1 MRILALRFM
10 CVILWCRMMDC
21 FNSPLTPTLSLD
33 GEREQKGRGP
43 LSSCQSSFMKS
54 YGVIIIGGGHAG
66 CEAALASA
74 RMGVSTALITL
85 DLEKIALMPCNPAI
99 GGIGK
104 GHIVRE
110 IDALGGEMARC
121 IDKTGIQFRV
131 LNSSKGPA
139 VQGFRAQADKHLYKN
154 EMRRVLETQSNLDLV
169 CDEADELLFDSESA
183 KGVRTRNGLDLF
195 AGSVVI
201 TTGTFL
207 NGRIHVGMN
216 SSPAG
221 RVGEKPS
228 TKLSQSFLDRGF
240 ELGRLKTGT
249 PPRLLRGSIDFSQ
262 CEVQDGD
269 SNPQAFSFS
278 TGKLDRPR
286 VPCHI
291 TYTNERTAEV
301 IRNNMH
307 LSPLYSGIIEGVGP
321 RYCPSIEDKVIKF
334 PDRVSHHIFLEPEGL
349 DTDWVYPNGIS
360 TSLAEEVQWQLVRTI
375 PGLENAEIVAPGYAV
390 EYDFVPPT
398 QLLPTLETK
407 RVNGLFHAGQI
418 NGTSGYE
425 EAAGQGLVAGINA
438 ALRSLD
444 REPFTLSRM
453 ESYIGVMIDD
463 LVTKG
468 TQEPYRMF
476 TSRAEN
482 RLLLRQ
488 DNADTRLMGKG
499 HELGL
504 VADEIHELCLVKQGA
519 VEKEIKRLNTT
530 RVVPNQEGKE
540 LVSKLGVGLKGP
552 TTLAGLLKRP
562 EVTYDQLIETFNGAD
577 VSQLVSEQVE
587 IQIKYEGFIQRQSQV
602 VAKQSK
608 LENIKIPA
616 DFEYEGISGLSC
628 EVVQK
633 LEEIRPTTLGQA
645 SRISGVTPAAVSIVM
660 LMLKRPTKV

>member
-1 MRILALRFM
+1 
-10 CVILWCRMMDC
+10 
-21 FNSPLTPTLSLD
+21 
-33 GEREQKGRGP
+33 
-43 LSSCQSSFMKS
+43 MKS

-74 RMGVSTALITL
+74 RMGVNTALVTL

-110 IDALGGEMARC
+110 IDALGGQMARC

-139 VQGFRAQADKHLYKN
+139 VQGYRAQADKHLYKK
-154 EMRRVLETQSNLDLV
+154 EMRRVLESQDYLSLICDEVDELFFDKDLV
-169 CDEADELLFDSESA
+169 KGLRTSSGLELNSRSI
-183 KGVRTRNGLDLF
+183 
-195 AGSVVI
+195 VI

-207 NGRIHVGMN
+207 NGRIHLGMKN
-216 SSPAG
+216 WPAG

-228 TKLSQSFLDRGF
+228 NKLSQSFLDQGF

-249 PPRLLRGSIDFSQ
+249 PPRLISKSIDFSQ
-262 CEVQDGD
+262 CEIQQGD
-269 SNPQAFSFS
+269 FDPKPFSFS
-278 TGKLDRPR
+278 TTKISQPQ

-291 TYTNERTAEV
+291 TYTNARTADV
-301 IRNNMH
+301 ISRNMH
-307 LSPLYSGIIEGVGP
+307 LSPLYSGVIEGVGP
-321 RYCPSIEDKVIKF
+321 RYCPSIEDKVVKF
-334 PDRVSHHIFLEPEGL
+334 PDRISHHVFLEPEGL
-349 DTDWVYPNGIS
+349 DTDWIYPNGIS
-360 TSLAEEVQWQLVRTI
+360 TSLAEEVQWELVRTI
-375 PGLENAEIVAPGYAV
+375 PGLENAEIVAPGYAI

-398 QLLPTLETK
+398 QLLSTLETK
-407 RVNGLFHAGQI
+407 KIKGLFHAGQI

-425 EAAGQGLVAGINA
+425 EAAGQGLIAGINA
-438 ALRSLD
+438 ALSSLG
-444 REPFTLSRM
+444 RAPFTLSRM

-468 TQEPYRMF
+468 TEEPYRMF

-499 HELGL
+499 HQLGL
-504 VADEIHELCLVKQGA
+504 VSNATYDFCLLKKET

-530 RVVPNQEGKE
+530 KVVPNEQGKE
-540 LVSKLGVGLKGP
+540 LVSQLGVKSLKTP

-562 EVTYDQLIETFNGAD
+562 EVTYSQIIETFNGA
-577 VSQLVSEQVE
+577 SLSKLAGEQVE
-587 IQIKYEGFIQRQSQV
+587 IQVKYEGFIQRQNQV
-602 VAKQSK
+602 VSKQKK
-608 LENIKIPA
+608 LENYRIPI
-616 DFEYEGISGLSC
+616 DFNYESISGLSC

-633 LEEIRPTTLGQA
+633 LENVRPTTLGQA
-645 SRISGVTPAAVSIVM
+645 SRISGVTPAAVSIIM
-660 LMLKRPTKV
+660 LMLK

>member
-1 MRILALRFM
+1 
-10 CVILWCRMMDC
+10 
-21 FNSPLTPTLSLD
+21 
-33 GEREQKGRGP
+33 
-43 LSSCQSSFMKS
+43 MKS

-74 RMGVSTALITL
+74 RMGVHTALVTL

-110 IDALGGEMARC
+110 IDALGGQMARC

-139 VQGFRAQADKHLYKN
+139 VQGYRAQADKHLYKK
-154 EMRRVLETQSNLDLV
+154 EMRRVLESQDHLSLI
-169 CDEADELLFDSESA
+169 CDEVDELFFDKDSV
-183 KGVRTRNGLDLF
+183 KGLRTSSGLELN
-195 AGSVVI
+195 SRSIVI

-207 NGRIHVGMN
+207 NGRIHLGMKN
-216 SSPAG
+216 WPAG

-228 TKLSQSFLDRGF
+228 NKLSQSFLDQRF

-249 PPRLLRGSIDFSQ
+249 PPRLLSKSIDFSQ
-262 CEVQDGD
+262 CEIQQGD
-269 SNPQAFSFS
+269 FDPKPFSFS
-278 TGKLDRPR
+278 TTKISQPQ

-291 TYTNERTAEV
+291 TYTNARTADV
-301 IRNNMH
+301 ISRNMH
-307 LSPLYSGIIEGVGP
+307 LSPLYSGVIEGVGP
-321 RYCPSIEDKVIKF
+321 RYCPSIEDKVVKF
-334 PDRVSHHIFLEPEGL
+334 PDRISHHVFLEPEGL
-349 DTDWVYPNGIS
+349 DTDWIYPNGIS
-360 TSLAEEVQWQLVRTI
+360 TSLAEEVQWELVRTI
-375 PGLENAEIVAPGYAV
+375 PGLENAEIVAPGYAI

-398 QLLPTLETK
+398 QLLSTLETK
-407 RVNGLFHAGQI
+407 KIKGLFHAGQI

-425 EAAGQGLVAGINA
+425 EAAGQGLIAGINA
-438 ALRSLD
+438 ALSSLG
-444 REPFTLSRM
+444 RAPFTLSRM

-468 TQEPYRMF
+468 TEEPYRMF

-499 HELGL
+499 HQLGL
-504 VADEIHELCLVKQGA
+504 VSNATYDFCLLKKET

-530 RVVPNQEGKE
+530 KVVPNEQGKE
-540 LVSKLGVGLKGP
+540 LVSQLGIKSLKTP

-562 EVTYDQLIETFNGAD
+562 EVTYSQIIETFNGA
-577 VSQLVSEQVE
+577 SLSKLAGEQVE
-587 IQIKYEGFIQRQSQV
+587 IQVKYEGFIQRQNQV
-602 VAKQSK
+602 VSKQKK
-608 LENIKIPA
+608 LENYRIPI
-616 DFEYEGISGLSC
+616 DFNYESISGLSC

-633 LEEIRPTTLGQA
+633 LENVRPTTLGQA
-645 SRISGVTPAAVSIVM
+645 SRISGVTPAAVSIIM
-660 LMLKRPTKV
+660 LMLK

>member
-1 MRILALRFM
+1 
-10 CVILWCRMMDC
+10 
-21 FNSPLTPTLSLD
+21 
-33 GEREQKGRGP
+33 
-43 LSSCQSSFMKS
+43 MKS

-74 RMGVSTALITL
+74 RMGVHTALITL

-110 IDALGGEMARC
+110 IDALGGQMARC

-139 VQGFRAQADKHLYKN
+139 VQGYRAQADKHLYKK
-154 EMRRVLETQSNLDLV
+154 EMRRVIECQDYLSLI
-169 CDEADELLFDSESA
+169 CDEVDELLFDNDSV
-183 KGVRTRNGLDLF
+183 KGLRTRSGLELN
-195 AGSVVI
+195 SRSIVI

-207 NGRIHVGMN
+207 NGLIHLGMKN
-216 SSPAG
+216 SPAG

-228 TKLSQSFLDRGF
+228 IKLSQSFLDQGF

-249 PPRLLRGSIDFSQ
+249 PPRLLGKSIDFSQ
-262 CEVQDGD
+262 CEIQQGD
-269 SNPQAFSFS
+269 CDPKPFSFS
-278 TGKLDRPR
+278 TTKISQPQ

-291 TYTNERTAEV
+291 TYTNARTAEV
-301 IRNNMH
+301 INRNMH
-307 LSPLYSGIIEGVGP
+307 LSPLYSGVIEGVGP
-321 RYCPSIEDKVIKF
+321 RYCPSIEDKVVKF
-334 PDRVSHHIFLEPEGL
+334 PDRVSHHVFLEPEGL
-349 DTDWVYPNGIS
+349 DTDWIYPNGIS
-360 TSLAEEVQWQLVRTI
+360 TSLAEEVQWELVRTI
-375 PGLENAEIVAPGYAV
+375 PGLENADIVAPGYAI

-398 QLLPTLETK
+398 QLLSTLETK
-407 RVNGLFHAGQI
+407 KAQGLFHAGQI

-425 EAAGQGLVAGINA
+425 EAAGQGLIAGINA
-438 ALRSLD
+438 ALNSLD
-444 REPFTLSRM
+444 RAPFTLSRM

-504 VADEIHELCLVKQGA
+504 VSNEVYNFCLLKKET

-530 RVVPNQEGKE
+530 KVVPNEQGKE
-540 LVSKLGVGLKGP
+540 LVYKLGVKSLKTP

-562 EVTYDQLIETFNGAD
+562 EITYSQIIETFNGAS
-577 VSQLVSEQVE
+577 VSKLVGEQVE
-587 IQIKYEGFIQRQSQV
+587 IQVKYEGFIQRQKQV
-602 VAKQSK
+602 VSKQKK
-608 LENIKIPA
+608 LENYRIPV
-616 DFEYEGISGLSC
+616 DFNYEGIPGLSC

-633 LEEIRPTTLGQA
+633 LENIRPTTLGQA
-645 SRISGVTPAAVSIVM
+645 SRISGITPAAVSIIM
-660 LMLKRPTKV
+660 LMLK

>member
-1 MRILALRFM
+1 
-10 CVILWCRMMDC
+10 
-21 FNSPLTPTLSLD
+21 
-33 GEREQKGRGP
+33 
-43 LSSCQSSFMKS
+43 MKS

-74 RMGVSTALITL
+74 RMGVHTALITL

-110 IDALGGEMARC
+110 IDALGGQMARC

-139 VQGFRAQADKHLYKN
+139 VQGYRAQADKHLYKK
-154 EMRRVLETQSNLDLV
+154 EMRRVLECQDYLSLI
-169 CDEADELLFDSESA
+169 CDEVDELLFDNDSV
-183 KGVRTRNGLDLF
+183 KGLRTRSGLELN
-195 AGSVVI
+195 SRSIVI

-207 NGRIHVGMN
+207 NGRIHLGMKN
-216 SSPAG
+216 SPAG

-228 TKLSQSFLDRGF
+228 IKLSQSFLDQGF

-249 PPRLLRGSIDFSQ
+249 PPRLLSKSIDFSQ
-262 CEVQDGD
+262 CEIQQGD
-269 SNPQAFSFS
+269 CDPKPFSFS
-278 TGKLDRPR
+278 TIKISQPQ

-291 TYTNERTAEV
+291 TYTNARTAEV
-301 IRNNMH
+301 INRNMH

-321 RYCPSIEDKVIKF
+321 RYCPSIEDKVVKF
-334 PDRVSHHIFLEPEGL
+334 PDRVSHHVFLEPEGL
-349 DTDWVYPNGIS
+349 DTDWIYPNGIS
-360 TSLAEEVQWQLVRTI
+360 TSLAEEVQWELVRTI
-375 PGLENAEIVAPGYAV
+375 PGLENADIVAPGYAI

-398 QLLPTLETK
+398 QLLSTLETK
-407 RVNGLFHAGQI
+407 KIKGLFHAGQI

-425 EAAGQGLVAGINA
+425 EAAGQGLIAGINA
-438 ALRSLD
+438 ALSSLD
-444 REPFTLSRM
+444 RAPFTLSRM

-488 DNADTRLMGKG
+488 DNADTRLMRKG

-504 VADEIHELCLVKQGA
+504 VSNEVYNFCLLKKET

-530 RVVPNQEGKE
+530 KVVPNKQGKE
-540 LVSKLGVGLKGP
+540 LVSKLGVKSLKTP

-562 EVTYDQLIETFNGAD
+562 EITYSQIIETFNGAS
-577 VSQLVSEQVE
+577 VSKLIGEQVE
-587 IQIKYEGFIQRQSQV
+587 IQVKYEGFIQRQKQV
-602 VAKQSK
+602 VSKQKK
-608 LENIKIPA
+608 LENYRIPV
-616 DFEYEGISGLSC
+616 DFNYEGIPGLSC

-633 LEEIRPTTLGQA
+633 LENIRPTTLGQA
-645 SRISGVTPAAVSIVM
+645 SRISGITPAAVSIIM
-660 LMLKRPTKV
+660 LMLK

>member
-1 MRILALRFM
+1 
-10 CVILWCRMMDC
+10 
-21 FNSPLTPTLSLD
+21 
-33 GEREQKGRGP
+33 
-43 LSSCQSSFMKS
+43 MKS

-74 RMGVSTALITL
+74 RMGVHTALVTL

-110 IDALGGEMARC
+110 IDALGGQMARC

-139 VQGFRAQADKHLYKN
+139 VRGYRAQADKHLYKK
-154 EMRRVLETQSNLDLV
+154 EMRRVLESQDHLSLI
-169 CDEADELLFDSESA
+169 CDEVDELFFDKDSV
-183 KGVRTRNGLDLF
+183 KGLRTSSGLELN
-195 AGSVVI
+195 SRSIVI

-207 NGRIHVGMN
+207 NGRIHLGMKN
-216 SSPAG
+216 WPAG

-228 TKLSQSFLDRGF
+228 NKLSQSFLDQGF

-249 PPRLLRGSIDFSQ
+249 PPRLLSKSIDFSQ
-262 CEVQDGD
+262 CEIQQGD
-269 SNPQAFSFS
+269 FDPKPFSFS
-278 TGKLDRPR
+278 TTKISQPQ

-291 TYTNERTAEV
+291 TYTNARTADV
-301 IRNNMH
+301 ISRNMH
-307 LSPLYSGIIEGVGP
+307 LSPLYSGVIEGVGP
-321 RYCPSIEDKVIKF
+321 RYCPSIEDKVVKF
-334 PDRVSHHIFLEPEGL
+334 PDRTSHHVFLEPEGL
-349 DTDWVYPNGIS
+349 DTDWIYPNGIS
-360 TSLAEEVQWQLVRTI
+360 TSLAEEVQWELVRTI
-375 PGLENAEIVAPGYAV
+375 PGLENAEIVAPGYAI

-398 QLLPTLETK
+398 QLLSTLETK
-407 RVNGLFHAGQI
+407 KIKGLFHAGQI

-425 EAAGQGLVAGINA
+425 EAAGQGLIAGINA
-438 ALRSLD
+438 ALSSLG
-444 REPFTLSRM
+444 RAPFTLSRM

-468 TQEPYRMF
+468 TEEPYRMF

-499 HELGL
+499 HQLDL
-504 VADEIHELCLVKQGA
+504 VSNATYDFCLLKKET

-530 RVVPNQEGKE
+530 KVVPNEQGKE
-540 LVSKLGVGLKGP
+540 LVSQLGVKSLKTP

-562 EVTYDQLIETFNGAD
+562 EVTYSQIIETFNGA
-577 VSQLVSEQVE
+577 SLSKLAGEQVE
-587 IQIKYEGFIQRQSQV
+587 IQVKYEGFIQRQNQV
-602 VAKQSK
+602 VSKQKK
-608 LENIKIPA
+608 LENYRIPI
-616 DFEYEGISGLSC
+616 DFNYESISGLSC

-633 LEEIRPTTLGQA
+633 LESIRPTTLGQA
-645 SRISGVTPAAVSIVM
+645 SRISGITPAAVSIIM
-660 LMLKRPTKV
+660 LMLK

>member
-1 MRILALRFM
+1 
-10 CVILWCRMMDC
+10 
-21 FNSPLTPTLSLD
+21 
-33 GEREQKGRGP
+33 
-43 LSSCQSSFMKS
+43 MKF

-74 RMGVSTALITL
+74 RMGVHTALVTL

-110 IDALGGEMARC
+110 IDALGGQMARC

-139 VQGFRAQADKHLYKN
+139 VRGYRAQADKHLYKK
-154 EMRRVLETQSNLDLV
+154 EMRRVLESQDHLSLI
-169 CDEADELLFDSESA
+169 CDEVDELFFDKDSV
-183 KGVRTRNGLDLF
+183 KGLRTSSGLELN
-195 AGSVVI
+195 SRSIVI

-207 NGRIHVGMN
+207 NGRIHLGMKN
-216 SSPAG
+216 WPAG

-228 TKLSQSFLDRGF
+228 NKLSQSFLDQGF

-249 PPRLLRGSIDFSQ
+249 PPRLLSKSIDFSQ
-262 CEVQDGD
+262 CEIQQGD
-269 SNPQAFSFS
+269 FDPKPFSFS
-278 TGKLDRPR
+278 TTKISQPQ

-291 TYTNERTAEV
+291 TYTNARTADV
-301 IRNNMH
+301 ISRNMH
-307 LSPLYSGIIEGVGP
+307 LSPLYSGVIEGVGP
-321 RYCPSIEDKVIKF
+321 RYCPSIEDKVVKF
-334 PDRVSHHIFLEPEGL
+334 PDRTSHHVFLEPEGL
-349 DTDWVYPNGIS
+349 DTDWIYPNGIS
-360 TSLAEEVQWQLVRTI
+360 TSLAEEVQWELVRTI
-375 PGLENAEIVAPGYAV
+375 PGLENAEIVAPGYAI

-398 QLLPTLETK
+398 QLLSTLETK
-407 RVNGLFHAGQI
+407 KIKGLFHAGQI

-425 EAAGQGLVAGINA
+425 EAAGQGLIAGINA
-438 ALRSLD
+438 ALSSLG
-444 REPFTLSRM
+444 RAPFTLSRM

-468 TQEPYRMF
+468 TEEPYRMF

-499 HELGL
+499 HQLDL
-504 VADEIHELCLVKQGA
+504 VSNATYDFCLLKKET

-530 RVVPNQEGKE
+530 KVVPNEQGKE
-540 LVSKLGVGLKGP
+540 LVSQLGVKSLKTP

-562 EVTYDQLIETFNGAD
+562 EVTYSQIIETFNGA
-577 VSQLVSEQVE
+577 SLSKLAGEQVE
-587 IQIKYEGFIQRQSQV
+587 IQVKYEGFIQRQNHV
-602 VAKQSK
+602 VSKQKK
-608 LENIKIPA
+608 LENYRIPI
-616 DFEYEGISGLSC
+616 DFNYESISGLSC

-633 LEEIRPTTLGQA
+633 LESIRPTTLGQA
-645 SRISGVTPAAVSIVM
+645 SRISGITPAAVSIIM
-660 LMLKRPTKV
+660 LMLK

>member
-1 MRILALRFM
+1 
-10 CVILWCRMMDC
+10 
-21 FNSPLTPTLSLD
+21 
-33 GEREQKGRGP
+33 
-43 LSSCQSSFMKS
+43 MKS

-74 RMGVSTALITL
+74 RMGVCTALISL

-110 IDALGGEMARC
+110 IDALGGQMARC

-139 VQGFRAQADKHLYKN
+139 VQGYRAQADKHLYKK
-154 EMRRVLETQSNLDLV
+154 EMRRVLESQDYLSLI
-169 CDEADELLFDSESA
+169 CDEVDELLFDNDSV
-183 KGVRTRNGLDLF
+183 KGLRTRSGLELN
-195 AGSVVI
+195 SRSIVI

-207 NGRIHVGMN
+207 NGRIHLGMKN
-216 SSPAG
+216 SPAG

-228 TKLSQSFLDRGF
+228 IKLSQSFLEQGF

-249 PPRLLRGSIDFSQ
+249 PPRLLGKSIDFSQ
-262 CEVQDGD
+262 CEIQQGD
-269 SNPQAFSFS
+269 DDPKPFSFS
-278 TGKLDRPR
+278 TTKITQPQ
-286 VPCHI
+286 VPCYI
-291 TYTNERTAEV
+291 TYTNTRTAEV
-301 IRNNMH
+301 INKNMH
-307 LSPLYSGIIEGVGP
+307 LSPLYSGVIEGVGP
-321 RYCPSIEDKVIKF
+321 RYCPSIEDKVVKF
-334 PDRVSHHIFLEPEGL
+334 PDRVSHHVFLEPEGL
-349 DTDWVYPNGIS
+349 NTDWIYPNGIS
-360 TSLAEEVQWQLVRTI
+360 TSLAEEVQWELVRTI
-375 PGLENAEIVAPGYAV
+375 PGLENADIVAPGYAI

-407 RVNGLFHAGQI
+407 KVKGLFHAGQI

-438 ALRSLD
+438 ALNFLNRP
-444 REPFTLSRM
+444 PFTLSRM

-499 HELGL
+499 HKFGL
-504 VADEIHELCLVKQGA
+504 VSNEDYNFCLLKKET

-530 RVVPNQEGKE
+530 KVVPNQQGKE
-540 LVSKLGVGLKGP
+540 LVSKLGVKSLKTP

-562 EVTYDQLIETFNGAD
+562 EITYSQIIETFNGAS
-577 VSQLVSEQVE
+577 VSKLIGEQVE
-587 IQIKYEGFIQRQSQV
+587 IQVKYEGFIQRQKQV
-602 VAKQSK
+602 VAKQKK
-608 LENIKIPA
+608 LESYRIPT
-616 DFEYEGISGLSC
+616 DFNYEGIPGLSC

-633 LEEIRPTTLGQA
+633 LENIRPTTLGQA
-645 SRISGVTPAAVSIVM
+645 SRISGITPAAVSIIM
-660 LMLKRPTKV
+660 LMLK

>member
-1 MRILALRFM
+1 
-10 CVILWCRMMDC
+10 
-21 FNSPLTPTLSLD
+21 
-33 GEREQKGRGP
+33 
-43 LSSCQSSFMKS
+43 MKS

-74 RMGVSTALITL
+74 RMGVCTALISL

-110 IDALGGEMARC
+110 IDALGGQMARC

-139 VQGFRAQADKHLYKN
+139 VQGYRAQADKHLYKK
-154 EMRRVLETQSNLDLV
+154 EMRRVLESQDYLSLI
-169 CDEADELLFDSESA
+169 CDEVDELLFDNDSV
-183 KGVRTRNGLDLF
+183 KGLRTRSGLELN
-195 AGSVVI
+195 SRSIVI

-207 NGRIHVGMN
+207 NGRIHLGMKN
-216 SSPAG
+216 SPAG

-228 TKLSQSFLDRGF
+228 IKLSQSFLEQGF

-249 PPRLLRGSIDFSQ
+249 PPRLLGKSIDFSQ
-262 CEVQDGD
+262 CEIQQGD
-269 SNPQAFSFS
+269 DDPKPFSFS
-278 TGKLDRPR
+278 TTKITQPQ
-286 VPCHI
+286 VPCYI
-291 TYTNERTAEV
+291 TYTNTRTAEV
-301 IRNNMH
+301 INKNMH
-307 LSPLYSGIIEGVGP
+307 LSPLYSGVIEGVGP
-321 RYCPSIEDKVIKF
+321 RYCPSIEDKVVKF
-334 PDRVSHHIFLEPEGL
+334 PDRVSHHVFLEPEGL
-349 DTDWVYPNGIS
+349 NTDWIYPNGIS
-360 TSLAEEVQWQLVRTI
+360 TSLAEEVQWELVRTI
-375 PGLENAEIVAPGYAV
+375 PGLENADIVAPGYAI

-407 RVNGLFHAGQI
+407 KVKGLFHAGQI

-438 ALRSLD
+438 ALNFLD
-444 REPFTLSRM
+444 RPPFTLSRM

-499 HELGL
+499 HKLGL
-504 VADEIHELCLVKQGA
+504 VSNEDYNFCLLKKET

-530 RVVPNQEGKE
+530 KVVPNQQGKE
-540 LVSKLGVGLKGP
+540 LVSKLGVKSLKTP

-562 EVTYDQLIETFNGAD
+562 EVTYSQIIETFNGAS
-577 VSQLVSEQVE
+577 VSKLIGEQVE
-587 IQIKYEGFIQRQSQV
+587 IQVKYEGFIQRQKQV
-602 VAKQSK
+602 VAKQKK
-608 LENIKIPA
+608 LESYRIPT
-616 DFEYEGISGLSC
+616 DFNYEGIPGLSC

-633 LEEIRPTTLGQA
+633 LENIRPTTLGQA
-645 SRISGVTPAAVSIVM
+645 SRISGITPAAVSIIM
-660 LMLKRPTKV
+660 LMLK

>member
-1 MRILALRFM
+1 
-10 CVILWCRMMDC
+10 
-21 FNSPLTPTLSLD
+21 
-33 GEREQKGRGP
+33 
-43 LSSCQSSFMKS
+43 MKS

-74 RMGVSTALITL
+74 RMGVHTALITL

-110 IDALGGEMARC
+110 IDALGGQMARC

-139 VQGFRAQADKHLYKN
+139 VQGYRAQADKHLYKK
-154 EMRRVLETQSNLDLV
+154 EMRRVLECQDYLSLI
-169 CDEADELLFDSESA
+169 CDEVDELLFDNDSV
-183 KGVRTRNGLDLF
+183 KGLRTRSGLELN
-195 AGSVVI
+195 SRSIVI

-207 NGRIHVGMN
+207 NGRIHLGMKN
-216 SSPAG
+216 SPAG

-228 TKLSQSFLDRGF
+228 IKLSQSFLDQGF

-249 PPRLLRGSIDFSQ
+249 PPRLLSKSIDFSQ
-262 CEVQDGD
+262 CEIQQGD
-269 SNPQAFSFS
+269 CDPKPFSFS
-278 TGKLDRPR
+278 TIKISQPQ

-291 TYTNERTAEV
+291 TYTNARTAEV
-301 IRNNMH
+301 INRNMH
-307 LSPLYSGIIEGVGP
+307 LSPLYSGVIEGVGP
-321 RYCPSIEDKVIKF
+321 RYCPSIEDKVVKF
-334 PDRVSHHIFLEPEGL
+334 PDRVSHHVFLEPEGL
-349 DTDWVYPNGIS
+349 DTDWIYPNGIS
-360 TSLAEEVQWQLVRTI
+360 TSLAEEVQWELVRTI
-375 PGLENAEIVAPGYAV
+375 PGLENADIVAPGYAI

-398 QLLPTLETK
+398 QLLSTLETK
-407 RVNGLFHAGQI
+407 KVKGLFHAGQI

-425 EAAGQGLVAGINA
+425 EAAGQGLIAGINA
-438 ALRSLD
+438 ALNSLD
-444 REPFTLSRM
+444 RAPFTLSRM

-504 VADEIHELCLVKQGA
+504 VSNEVYNFCLLKKET

-530 RVVPNQEGKE
+530 KVVPNEQGKE
-540 LVSKLGVGLKGP
+540 LVSKLGVKSLKTP

-562 EVTYDQLIETFNGAD
+562 EITYSQIIETFNGAS
-577 VSQLVSEQVE
+577 VSKLVGEQVE
-587 IQIKYEGFIQRQSQV
+587 IQVKYEGFIQRQKQV
-602 VAKQSK
+602 VSKQKK
-608 LENIKIPA
+608 LENYRIPV
-616 DFEYEGISGLSC
+616 DFNYEGIPGLSC

-633 LEEIRPTTLGQA
+633 LENIRPTTLGQA
-645 SRISGVTPAAVSIVM
+645 SRISGITPAAVSIIM
-660 LMLKRPTKV
+660 LMLK

>member
-1 MRILALRFM
+1 
-10 CVILWCRMMDC
+10 
-21 FNSPLTPTLSLD
+21 
-33 GEREQKGRGP
+33 
-43 LSSCQSSFMKS
+43 MKS

-74 RMGVSTALITL
+74 RMGVCTALISL

-110 IDALGGEMARC
+110 IDALGGQMARC

-139 VQGFRAQADKHLYKN
+139 VQGYRAQADKHLYKK
-154 EMRRVLETQSNLDLV
+154 EMRRVLESQDYLSLI
-169 CDEADELLFDSESA
+169 CDEVDELLFDNDSV
-183 KGVRTRNGLDLF
+183 KGLRTRSGLELN
-195 AGSVVI
+195 SRSIVI

-207 NGRIHVGMN
+207 NGRIHLGMKN
-216 SSPAG
+216 SPAG

-228 TKLSQSFLDRGF
+228 IKLSQSFLEQGF

-249 PPRLLRGSIDFSQ
+249 PPRLLGKSIDFSQ
-262 CEVQDGD
+262 CEIQQGD
-269 SNPQAFSFS
+269 DDPKPFSFS
-278 TGKLDRPR
+278 TTKITQPQ
-286 VPCHI
+286 VPCYI
-291 TYTNERTAEV
+291 TYTNTRTAEV
-301 IRNNMH
+301 INKNMH
-307 LSPLYSGIIEGVGP
+307 LSPLYSGVIEGVGP
-321 RYCPSIEDKVIKF
+321 RYCPSIEDKVVKF
-334 PDRVSHHIFLEPEGL
+334 PDRVSHHVFLEPEGL
-349 DTDWVYPNGIS
+349 NTDWIYPNGIS
-360 TSLAEEVQWQLVRTI
+360 TSLAEEVQWELVRTI
-375 PGLENAEIVAPGYAV
+375 PGLENADIVAPGYAI

-407 RVNGLFHAGQI
+407 KVKGLFHAGQI

-438 ALRSLD
+438 ALNFLD
-444 REPFTLSRM
+444 RPPFTLSRM

-499 HELGL
+499 HKFGL
-504 VADEIHELCLVKQGA
+504 VSNEDYNFCLLKKET

-530 RVVPNQEGKE
+530 KVVPNQQGKE
-540 LVSKLGVGLKGP
+540 LVSKLGVKTLKTP

-562 EVTYDQLIETFNGAD
+562 EITYSQIIETFNGAS
-577 VSQLVSEQVE
+577 VSKLIGEQVE
-587 IQIKYEGFIQRQSQV
+587 IQVKYEGFIQRQKQV
-602 VAKQSK
+602 VAKQKK
-608 LENIKIPA
+608 LESYRIPT
-616 DFEYEGISGLSC
+616 DFNYEGIPGLSC

-633 LEEIRPTTLGQA
+633 LENIRPTTLGQA
-645 SRISGVTPAAVSIVM
+645 SRISGITPAAVSIIM
-660 LMLKRPTKV
+660 LMLK

>member
-1 MRILALRFM
+1 
-10 CVILWCRMMDC
+10 
-21 FNSPLTPTLSLD
+21 
-33 GEREQKGRGP
+33 
-43 LSSCQSSFMKS
+43 MKS

-74 RMGVSTALITL
+74 RMGVCTALISL

-110 IDALGGEMARC
+110 IDALGGQMARC

-139 VQGFRAQADKHLYKN
+139 VQGYRAQADKHLYKK
-154 EMRRVLETQSNLDLV
+154 EMRRVLESQDYLSLI
-169 CDEADELLFDSESA
+169 CDEVDELLFDNDSV
-183 KGVRTRNGLDLF
+183 KGLRTRSGLELN
-195 AGSVVI
+195 SRSIVI

-207 NGRIHVGMN
+207 NGRIHLGMKN
-216 SSPAG
+216 SPAG

-228 TKLSQSFLDRGF
+228 IKLSQSFLEQGF

-249 PPRLLRGSIDFSQ
+249 PPRLLGKSIDFSQ
-262 CEVQDGD
+262 CEIQQGD
-269 SNPQAFSFS
+269 DDPKPFSFS
-278 TGKLDRPR
+278 TTKITQPQ
-286 VPCHI
+286 VPCYI
-291 TYTNERTAEV
+291 TYTNTRTAEV
-301 IRNNMH
+301 INKNMH
-307 LSPLYSGIIEGVGP
+307 LSPLYSGVIEGVGP
-321 RYCPSIEDKVIKF
+321 RYCPSIEDKVVKF
-334 PDRVSHHIFLEPEGL
+334 PDRVSHHVFLEPEGL
-349 DTDWVYPNGIS
+349 DTDWIYPNGIS
-360 TSLAEEVQWQLVRTI
+360 TSLAEEVQWELVRTI
-375 PGLENAEIVAPGYAV
+375 PGLENADIVAPGYAI

-407 RVNGLFHAGQI
+407 KVKGLFHAGQI

-438 ALRSLD
+438 ALNFLD
-444 REPFTLSRM
+444 RPPFTLSRM

-499 HELGL
+499 HKFGL
-504 VADEIHELCLVKQGA
+504 VSNEDYNFCLLKKET

-530 RVVPNQEGKE
+530 KVVPNQQGKE
-540 LVSKLGVGLKGP
+540 LVSKLGVKSLKTP

-562 EVTYDQLIETFNGAD
+562 EITYSQIIETFNGAS
-577 VSQLVSEQVE
+577 VSKLIGEQVE
-587 IQIKYEGFIQRQSQV
+587 IQVKYEGFIQRQKQV
-602 VAKQSK
+602 VAKQKK
-608 LENIKIPA
+608 LESYRIPT
-616 DFEYEGISGLSC
+616 DFNYEGIPGLSC

-633 LEEIRPTTLGQA
+633 LENIRPTTLGQA
-645 SRISGVTPAAVSIVM
+645 SRISGITPAAVSIIM
-660 LMLKRPTKV
+660 LMLK